1 MGFVKD
7 VAKAATFGLAGQVL
21 GKKKKKLETPPKIPT
36 MISTVTPDRPTSMI
50 GSPRGGY

>member
-7 VAKAATFGLAGQVL
+7 AAKLATFGAAGQL
-21 GKKKKKLETPPKIPT
+21 FGKKKKTEVPGKIPT
-36 MISTVTPDRPTSMI
+36 MISTYTPDRPTSMI